1 LINLKEL
8 TPPIE
13 NLTELEA
20 QGELKYLAQ
29 EIAYHDFLYHE
40 KDQPE
45 IDDATYDALRQRN
58 AAIELKFPHLT
69 RTDSPSKKVGYKAA
83 PGFSKVTHLT
93 PMLSLDNAFTEADV
107 IDFLERARRFLGLT
121 LETIEV
127 VAEPKIDGVSC
138 SLRYENGF
146 LKQAATRG
154 DGEIGEDVTDNV
166 KTIKT
171 IPHRIPYNEA
181 FEIRG
186 EVYIKHS
193 DFNELNSLR
202 ATSGELQFANPRN
215 AAAGSLRQLD
225 ARITATRP
233 LEFFAYGY
241 SSYPSNLKTHLE
253 GLELLKNWRF
263 PVNPLIEACSS
274 IDSIISFYK
283 KMEAHRIDLGYDI
296 DGVVYKINSL
306 ALQQR
311 LGNVTRA
318 PRYAIAHKF
327 PPAQA
332 QTILENIILQV
343 GRTGVLTP
351 VAQLTPINVGGVIV
365 SRATLHNEDELKR
378 KDIRIGDRVLIQRA
392 GDVIPQVVK
401 VLNHDRSDRSAPFKF
416 PDVCPICGS
425 YIERLPKEAAR
436 RCTGGLYCSAQA
448 SLRLKHFVSRDA
460 FDIEGLGAKHIDH
473 FFQEGLLKT
482 PVDIFTLE
490 AQDRNSIPP
499 LATREGWGEKSAH
512 NLFSAINNRRR
523 ISLERFIYALG
534 IPQVGQTTAKLLAY
548 HYGTYLQWKT
558 AMIKAAEEQEE
569 ERQNLLSIDGIGP
582 SVGEDLL
589 SFFKEQHNIE
599 ILENLEQHIT
609 IIDST
614 SPIRSSS
621 PISGKV
627 VVFTGSLNSLTR
639 AEAKARAESLGAK
652 VAGSVSS
659 KTDYVIYGTD
669 AGSKA
674 NKAKELG
681 VTLLTED
688 QWLDLIQPP
697 S

>member
-1 LINLKEL
+1 MTELKKL
-8 TPPIE
+8 RPIE
-13 NLTELEA
+13 ELTELEA
-20 QGELKYLAQ
+20 QAELKSLSK

-40 KDQPE
+40 KDQSE

-58 AAIELKFPHLT
+58 TAIELKFPHLI
-69 RTDSPSKKVGYKAA
+69 RSDSPSTRVGFKAA
-83 PGFSKVTHLT
+83 PGFTKVTHLT
-93 PMLSLDNAFTEADV
+93 SMLSLDNAFTESDV
-107 IDFLERARRFLGLT
+107 IDFLERARRFLGFT
-121 LETIEV
+121 TEEIQII
-127 VAEPKIDGVSC
+127 AEPKIDGLSC

-154 DGEIGEDVTDNV
+154 DGIIGEDVTDNV
-166 KTIKT
+166 KTITK
-171 IPHRIPYNEA
+171 IPHHIPYSETL
-181 FEIRG
+181 EIRG
-186 EVYIKHS
+186 EIYIKHN
-193 DFNELNSLR
+193 DFNDLNSLR
-202 ATSGELQFANPRN
+202 AHSEEPLFANPRN

-241 SSYPSNLKTHLE
+241 GRYPSTIKTHLE
-253 GLELLKNWRF
+253 GLECLKEWGF
-263 PVNPLIEACSS
+263 PVNPLIELCPSVENILA
-274 IDSIISFYK
+274 FYK
-283 KMEAHRIDLGYDI
+283 KLEALRAELDYDI

-311 LGNVTRA
+311 LGNVARA

-327 PPAQA
+327 PPEQA

-351 VAQLTPINVGGVIV
+351 VAQLIPINVGGVIV

-392 GDVIPQVVK
+392 GDVIPQIVK
-401 VLNHDRSDRSAPFKF
+401 VMNPERPDRPMPFKF
-416 PDVCPICGS
+416 PDMCPICKS
-425 YIERLPKEAAR
+425 YIERLPEQAAR

-448 SLRLKHFVSRDA
+448 ALRLRHFVSRDA
-460 FDIEGLGAKHIDH
+460 FDIEGLGTKHIEH

-482 PVDIFTLE
+482 PVDIFTFE
-490 AQDRNSIPP
+490 AQDRNSLTP
-499 LATREGWGEKSAH
+499 LATREGWGEKSAQ
-512 NLFSAINNRRR
+512 NLFSAIHKRRN

-534 IPQVGQTTAKLLAY
+534 IPQIGQTTAKLLAY
-548 HYGTYLQWKT
+548 HYGSYSHWKT
-558 AMIKAAEEQEE
+558 SIQRAAEGHEE
-569 ERQNLLSIDGIGP
+569 ELQNLLSIDGIGP

-589 SFFKEQHNIE
+589 SFFKEHHNIE
-599 ILENLEQHIT
+599 ILEKLEHHIT
-609 IIDST
+609 IADSI
-614 SPIRSSS
+614 SPTLQDSLIN
-621 PISGKV
+621 GKV
-627 VVFTGSLNSLTR
+627 IVFTGTLKNLTR

-659 KTDYVIYGTD
+659 KTDYVIYGED

-674 NKAKELG
+674 HKAKELG

-688 QWLDLIQPP
+688 EWLTLIQKLDQ
-697 S
+697 

>member
-1 LINLKEL
+1 MKEL
-8 TPPIE
+8 KKLTRIE
-13 NLTELEA
+13 ELTELEA
-20 QGELKYLAQ
+20 QAELRYLAK
-29 EIAYHDFLYHE
+29 EIAYHDSLYHE

-58 AAIELKFPHLT
+58 TAIEIKFPHLI
-69 RTDSPSKKVGYKAA
+69 RPDSPSKKVGYKAA
-83 PGFSKVTHLT
+83 PGFAKVTHLT
-93 PMLSLDNAFTEADV
+93 PMLSLDNAFTEIDV
-107 IDFLERARRFLGLT
+107 IDFIERTRRFLNLNSDA
-121 LETIEV
+121 IEII
-127 VAEPKIDGVSC
+127 AEPKIDGLSC

-154 DGEIGEDVTDNV
+154 DGEIGEDVTENV
-166 KTIKT
+166 KTIKK
-171 IPHRIPYNEA
+171 IPHHIPYTDIV
-181 FEIRG
+181 EIRG

-202 ATSGELQFANPRN
+202 TKSGEPQFANPRN

-241 SSYPSNLKTHLE
+241 SKYPSNLKTHLE
-253 GLELLKNWRF
+253 GLERLKEWRF
-263 PVNPLIEACSS
+263 PVNPLIELCPS
-274 IDSIISFYK
+274 INSILSFYK
-283 KMEAHRIDLGYDI
+283 KLETLRVGLDYDI
-296 DGVVYKINSL
+296 DGVVYKINTL

-311 LGNVTRA
+311 LGNVARA

-327 PPAQA
+327 PPEQA

-378 KDIRIGDRVLIQRA
+378 KDIRIGDHVLIQRA

-401 VLNHDRSDRSAPFKF
+401 VLNPDRPDRSMPFEF
-416 PDVCPICGS
+416 PDVCPICES
-425 YIERLPKEAAR
+425 YIERLPEQAAR

-448 SLRLKHFVSRDA
+448 ALRLKHFVSRDA
-460 FDIEGLGAKHIDH
+460 FDIEGLGAKHIEH
-473 FFQEGLLKT
+473 FFEQGLLKT
-482 PVDIFTLE
+482 PIDIFTLE
-490 AQDRNSIPP
+490 ARDRNSINS
-499 LATREGWGEKSAH
+499 LATREGWGLKSAK
-512 NLFSAINNRRR
+512 NLFSAINNHRH

-534 IPQVGQTTAKLLAY
+534 IPQIGQTTAKLLAY
-548 HYGTYLQWKT
+548 HYGSYPQWKM
-558 AMIKAAEEQEE
+558 AMQKAAEGQEE
-569 ERQNLLSIDGIGP
+569 ECQNLLSIDGIGP

-589 SFFKEQHNIE
+589 SFFKERHNIE
-599 ILENLEQHIT
+599 ILEKLEQHIT
-609 IIDST
+609 ITDSI
-614 SPIRSSS
+614 SPTLGHS

-627 VVFTGSLNSLTR
+627 IVFTGTLTTLTR
-639 AEAKARAESLGAK
+639 AEAKARAEFLGAK

-659 KTDYVIYGTD
+659 KTDYVVYGAD

-674 NKAKELG
+674 DKAKELG
-681 VTLLTED
+681 IELLTED
-688 QWLDLIQPP
+688 QWLALIQQVD
-697 S
+697 

>member
-1 LINLKEL
+1 MTEQKKIP
-8 TPPIE
+8 TIE
-13 NLTELEA
+13 ALTELEA
-20 QGELKYLAQ
+20 QAELRYLAK
-29 EIAYHDFLYHE
+29 EIAYHDSLYHG

-58 AAIELKFPHLT
+58 TAIELKFPHLI
-69 RTDSPSKKVGYKAA
+69 RSDSPSKKIGYKAT
-83 PGFSKVTHLT
+83 PGFAKVTHLT
-93 PMLSLDNAFTEADV
+93 PMLSLDNAFTETDV
-107 IDFLERARRFLGLT
+107 IDFIERARRFLNLSA
-121 LETIEV
+121 EEIEII
-127 VAEPKIDGVSC
+127 AEPKIDGLSC

-146 LKQAATRG
+146 LIQAATRG
-154 DGEIGEDVTDNV
+154 DGEIGEDVTENV

-171 IPHRIPYNEA
+171 IPHHIPYTNTL
-181 FEIRG
+181 EIRG

-202 ATSGELQFANPRN
+202 TKSDESQFANPRN

-225 ARITATRP
+225 SRITATRP

-241 SSYPSNLKTHLE
+241 GKYPSNLKTHLE
-253 GLELLKNWRF
+253 GLECLKEWCF
-263 PVNPLIEACSS
+263 PVNPLIELCPS
-274 IDSIISFYK
+274 INSILSFYK
-283 KMEAHRIDLGYDI
+283 KLETLRAGLDYDI
-296 DGVVYKINSL
+296 DGVVYKINFL

-311 LGNVTRA
+311 LGNVARA

-327 PPAQA
+327 PPEQA

-365 SRATLHNEDELKR
+365 SRATLHNEDELTR

-401 VLNHDRSDRSAPFKF
+401 VLNPDRPDRPMPFKF
-416 PDVCPICGS
+416 PDVCPICES
-425 YIERLPKEAAR
+425 YIERLPEQAAR

-448 SLRLKHFVSRDA
+448 ALRLRHFVSRDA
-460 FDIEGLGAKHIDH
+460 FDIEGLGARHIEH

-490 AQDRNSIPP
+490 ARDHDSIAP
-499 LATREGWGEKSAH
+499 LSNREGWGLKSAG
-512 NLFSAINNRRR
+512 NLFSAINNRRH

-534 IPQVGQTTAKLLAY
+534 IPQIGQTTAKLLAY
-548 HYGTYLQWKT
+548 HYGSYLQWKI
-558 AMIKAAEEQEE
+558 AMQKAAEGHEE
-569 ERQNLLSIDGIGP
+569 ERQILLSIDGIGP
-582 SVGEDLL
+582 SVGKDLL
-589 SFFKEQHNIE
+589 SFFKERHNIE
-599 ILENLEQHIT
+599 ILEKLEQHIS
-609 IIDST
+609 IADSV
-614 SPIRSSS
+614 SPILAHS

-627 VVFTGSLNSLTR
+627 IVFTGSLNSLTR
-639 AEAKARAESLGAK
+639 AEAKARAEALGAK

-659 KTDYVIYGTD
+659 KTDYVVYGAD

-681 VTLLTED
+681 VELLTED
-688 QWLDLIQPP
+688 QWLTLIQQVD
-697 S
+697 